1 MTTPKRV
8 HGINWRQHDD
18 TDDDLDAMQV
28 DADQAAERA
37 RIATWMRGKAR
48 VGLATEGTN
57 KDVLYALLA
66 YADAIDANRID
77 P

>member
-1 MTTPKRV
+1 MTPEV
-8 HGINWRQHDD
+8 VAEQ
-18 TDDDLDAMQV
+18 DARAEVEQ
-28 DADQAAERA
+28 AAAAERA
-37 RIATWMRGKAR
+37 RIAAWLRRKAS

-66 YADAIDANRID
+66 YADAIDTNRIY